1 MYFKWR
7 LKVRGYHLT
16 LCFSVNNK
24 DLLGTNKQTINQ
36 SNNNNKTSFHLNIL
50 PESDVKNAGG
60 GISL

>member
-1 MYFKWR
+1 
-7 LKVRGYHLT
+7 
-16 LCFSVNNK
+16 VNNK